1 MNDRRDAAKN
11 IAGAMFAPTTLERDN
26 PQSAIRNPQSAIRN
40 YLRQDWRR
48 KPTVDWR
55 IFSRRASGELTE
67 FRSI

>member
-26 PQSAIRNPQSAIRN
+26 PQSAIRN
-40 YLRQDWRR
+40 YLRQDWWR

-55 IFSRRASGELTE
+55 IFSRSASGELTE